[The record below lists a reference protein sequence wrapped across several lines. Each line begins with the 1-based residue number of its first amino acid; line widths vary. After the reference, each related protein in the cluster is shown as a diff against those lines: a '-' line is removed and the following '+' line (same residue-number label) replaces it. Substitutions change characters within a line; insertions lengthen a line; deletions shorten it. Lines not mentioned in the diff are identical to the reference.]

1 MIDLFYLPAE
11 ISNLTAILMIAVS
24 MLCSFI
30 SAAAGIG
37 GGLMMLAF
45 LSALLPPM
53 YLIPIHGIIQFG
65 SNFFR
70 ATLSF
75 KQISKQAVIP
85 FALGCLIGSTTGG
98 FIFTNLPTN
107 YLKFG
112 IAFFILWSV
121 FGTVPAIKSKLLFP
135 IGFLVSLI
143 SMLFGASGFIMVA
156 VVKSMKLPPV
166 NHVATHGAMM
176 TFQHLIKCIVFGIF
190 GFSFASYAP
199 LVLAMIISGFFGTL
213 IGKKF
218 LISKGQYYFKTVLN
232 LFLIFAAILLLVSA
246 IQSM

>member
-1 MIDLFYLPAE
+1 MDFFYLPTE
-11 ISNLTAILMIAVS
+11 ISNYTSILMVAVS
-24 MLCSFI
+24 LLCSFI

-45 LSALLPPM
+45 LSAILPPV

-65 SNFFR
+65 SSFFR
-70 ATLSF
+70 ASLSF
-75 KQISKQAVIP
+75 KEINKGAVIP
-85 FALGCLIGSTTGG
+85 FVVGCLIGSTMGG
-98 FIFTNLPTN
+98 FVFTNLPTN

-121 FGTVPAIKSKLLFP
+121 FGKVPTIKSKLLLP
-135 IGFLVSLI
+135 VGFLVSLI

-176 TFQHLIKCIVFGIF
+176 TFQHLIKCVVFGIF

-199 LVLAMIISGFFGTL
+199 LVIAMIISGFFGTY

-218 LISKGQYYFKTVLN
+218 LINKGQYYFKTVLN
-232 LFLIFAAILLLVSA
+232 LFLICAAIRLIWSA
-246 IQSM
+246 T

>member
-1 MIDLFYLPAE
+1 MDFFYLPAE
-11 ISNLTAILMIAVS
+11 ISNYTSILMVTVS
-24 MLCSFI
+24 LLCSFI

-45 LSALLPPM
+45 LSALLPPI
-53 YLIPIHGIIQFG
+53 YLVPIHGIIQFG
-65 SNFFR
+65 SNFFK
-70 ATLSF
+70 ASLSF
-75 KQISKQAVIP
+75 KEINKEAVIP
-85 FALGCLIGSTTGG
+85 FMAGCLIGSTMGG

-121 FGTVPAIKSKLLFP
+121 FGKIPIIKSKLLLP

-166 NHVATHGAMM
+166 SHVATHGAMM

-199 LVLAMIISGFFGTL
+199 LVIAMIVSGFFGTY
-213 IGKKF
+213 IGRKF

-232 LFLIFAAILLLVSA
+232 LLLICAAIRLIWSA
-246 IQSM
+246 TQSM

>member
-1 MIDLFYLPAE
+1 MDFFYLPSE
-11 ISNLTAILMIAVS
+11 ISNMTAMLMIVVS
-24 MLCSFI
+24 LVTSFI

-53 YLIPIHGIIQFG
+53 YLVPIHGIIQFG

-70 ATLSF
+70 ATLSY
-75 KQISKQAVIP
+75 KEISKGAIIP
-85 FALGCLIGSTTGG
+85 FVLGCLIGSTTGG

-107 YLKFG
+107 FLKFG

-121 FGTVPAIKSKLLFP
+121 FGSVPTIKSKLLFP

-199 LVLAMIISGFFGTL
+199 LVVAMIVSGFFGTL
-213 IGKKF
+213 IGKQF
-218 LISKGQYYFKTVLN
+218 LIKKGQYYFKTVLN
-232 LFLIFAAILLLVSA
+232 IFLIFAAIRLVWSA
-246 IQSM
+246 VQSM

>member
-1 MIDLFYLPAE
+1 MDFFYLPSE
-11 ISNLTAILMIAVS
+11 ISNMTALLMIAVS
-24 MLCSFI
+24 LVTSFI

-53 YLIPIHGIIQFG
+53 YLVPIHGIIQFG

-70 ATLSF
+70 ATLSY
-75 KQISKQAVIP
+75 KEINKSSIIP
-85 FALGCLIGSTTGG
+85 FVLGCLFGSTMGG

-107 YLKFG
+107 FLKFG

-121 FGTVPAIKSKLLFP
+121 FGSVPTIKSKLLFP

-199 LVLAMIISGFFGTL
+199 LVVAMIVSGFFGTL
-213 IGKKF
+213 IGKQF
-218 LISKGQYYFKTVLN
+218 LIKKGQYYFKTVLN
-232 LFLIFAAILLLVSA
+232 IFLIFAAIRLVWSA

>member
-1 MIDLFYLPAE
+1 MNFFYLPAE
-11 ISNLTAILMIAVS
+11 ISDLTAVLMVTVS
-24 MLCSFI
+24 FLCSFI
-30 SAAAGIG
+30 SATAGIG
-37 GGLMMLAF
+37 GGLAMLAF
-45 LSALLPPM
+45 LSAILPPM

-70 ATLSF
+70 ASISF
-75 KQISKQAVIP
+75 KEINKQAVIP
-85 FALGCLIGSTTGG
+85 FVAGCLIGSTIGG

-121 FGTVPAIKSKLLFP
+121 FGKVPAIKSKFLLP
-135 IGFLVSLI
+135 IGFLISLI

-156 VVKSMKLPPV
+156 VVKSMNLPPV
-166 NHVATHGAMM
+166 NHIATHGAMM

-199 LVLAMIISGFFGTL
+199 LVLVMIFSGFFGTY
-213 IGKKF
+213 IGKKI
-218 LISKGQYYFKTVLN
+218 LISKGKYYFKSVLN
-232 LFLIFAAILLLVSA
+232 ICLTLSAIRMLWSA